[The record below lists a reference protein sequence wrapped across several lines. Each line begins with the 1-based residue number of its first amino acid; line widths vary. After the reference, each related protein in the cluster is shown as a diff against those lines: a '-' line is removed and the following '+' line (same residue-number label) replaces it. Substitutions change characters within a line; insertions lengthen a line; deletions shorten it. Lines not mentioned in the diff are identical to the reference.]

1 MVAVHIGK
9 LHTAKELLL
18 GEVLGNVG
26 QVESPLP
33 VVALVQVVFV
43 LKDFLGRE
51 GWGKFILHACRGQ

>member
-1 MVAVHIGK
+1 MVAVHVGK
-9 LHTAKELLL
+9 LHTAEELLL

-43 LKDFLGRE
+43 LENFLGRE
-51 GWGKFILHACRGQ
+51 GRGKLISHTCRAQ